1 MIGIKKYSVAAM
13 LASSMALSGCTNV
26 MNDTNSHKGHDAMSS
41 SVSHDVPLF
50 AQANQ
55 KMMMDMHATEL
66 TGDVDYD
73 FVKGMIPHHQ
83 GAIDMATQLLASAQ
97 VSDKLKPLA
106 VDIVAAQ
113 SSEITFMQDWLVS
126 YGEARP
132 SADAEQIKAA
142 YAAINATMMAD
153 MHGLSASGD
162 VNRDFIDGMIPHH
175 EAAVAMAKALLQFS
189 RDPALIKM
197 AQTVIS
203 EQTRE
208 INVMRQY

>member
-13 LASSMALSGCTNV
+13 LASSIALSGCTNV
-26 MNDTNSHKGHDAMSS
+26 VNDTTPHKGHDAMSS
-41 SVSHDVPLF
+41 SVSRDVPLF
-50 AQANQ
+50 VQSNQ

-97 VSDKLKPLA
+97 MSDKLKPLA
-106 VDIVAAQ
+106 EDVVAAQ
-113 SSEITFMQDWLVS
+113 SSEIAFMQDWLVS

-132 SADAEQIKAA
+132 SAEAEQIKAA
-142 YAAINATMMAD
+142 YAAINATMMAE

-175 EAAVAMAKALLQFS
+175 EAAVAMAKVLLQFS

-197 AQTVIS
+197 AQMVIS

>member
-1 MIGIKKYSVAAM
+1 MLGIKKYSVAAM

-26 MNDTNSHKGHDAMSS
+26 MNDTNPHKGHDAMSS
-41 SVSHDVPLF
+41 SVSRDVPLF

-106 VDIVAAQ
+106 EDVVAAQ
-113 SSEITFMQDWLVS
+113 SSEIAFMQDWLVS

-175 EAAVAMAKALLQFS
+175 EAAVAMAKVLLQFS

>member
-1 MIGIKKYSVAAM
+1 MIFIKKYSVAAM
-13 LASSMALSGCTNV
+13 LVSSIALSGCTNV
-26 MNDTNSHKGHDAMSS
+26 MDDTNPHKEHDAMSS
-41 SVSHDVPLF
+41 SVSSDVPLF

-83 GAIDMATQLLASAQ
+83 GAIDMATQLLASAEI
-97 VSDKLKPLA
+97 SDKLKPLA

-113 SSEITFMQDWLVS
+113 SSEIAFMRDWLVS

-142 YAAINATMMAD
+142 YAAINSTMMAE

-175 EAAVAMAKALLQFS
+175 EAAVAMAKVLLQFS

>member
-1 MIGIKKYSVAAM
+1 MTLFKKYFSAAAM
-13 LASSMALSGCTNV
+13 LTMSLALAGCTASSSTDDMDHHQMDHSEHASQFMQG
-26 MNDTNSHKGHDAMSS
+26 
-41 SVSHDVPLF
+41 
-50 AQANQ
+50 NQ
-55 KMMMDMHATEL
+55 QMMMDMHSTEL

-73 FVKGMIPHHQ
+73 FVVGMIPHHQ

-97 VSDKLKPLA
+97 ISDKLKPLA
-106 VDIVAAQ
+106 EDVVAAQ
-113 SSEITFMQDWLVS
+113 SSEIAFMQDWLAS

-132 SADAEQIKAA
+132 SSDAEQIKAA

-175 EAAVAMAKALLQFS
+175 EAAVAMAKVLLQFS

>member
-1 MIGIKKYSVAAM
+1 MIGLKKYSVAAM

-26 MNDTNSHKGHDAMSS
+26 MNDTNPHKGHDVMSS
-41 SVSHDVPLF
+41 SVSRDVPLF

-97 VSDKLKPLA
+97 MSDKLKPLA
-106 VDIVAAQ
+106 EDVVAAQ
-113 SSEITFMQDWLVS
+113 SSEIAFMQDWLVS

-175 EAAVAMAKALLQFS
+175 EAAVAMAKVLLQFS